1 MWLICLAMTPAVLY
15 EKGDWSSLWWL
26 PKPAS
31 APAVGSQVAV
41 EDGRRMPHL
50 IFVPAGEAPTGGWP
64 LVIFLHGQGES
75 SGAAPLANVALQGP
89 PQHAGR
95 HPESLPFAVLS
106 PQKPLSSQFFDHQI
120 SQQIMS
126 LADEYIGSMSL
137 DRHRVYLTGLSQG
150 GIGTWGLAS
159 NEAYAQRFAAI
170 APVCG
175 GIVQGHAPKRATVLA
190 DTPVWAF
197 HGANDAIL
205 PVALSDD
212 AVGALRAS
220 ERTAFAGAPKYTRLD
235 SARGS
240 DYSWAAAG
248 VPHMEGHASWV
259 EAYYP
264 AGTKVGVLPPLYEW
278 LLRHSRSDLGPAQ
291 GAGGSRKGKG
301 SGGTAAADSEL

>member
-1 MWLICLAMTPAVLY
+1 MRGVLVIIVATAMASDGWDT
-15 EKGDWSSLWWL
+15 LWWL
-26 PKPAS
+26 PSDGEVTPGK
-31 APAVGSQVAV
+31 QVASHKT
-41 EDGRRMPHL
+41 MPHL
-50 IFVPAGEAPTGGWP
+50 MFIPAGTPPTDGWP
-64 LVIFLHGQGES
+64 LLVFLHGQGES

-126 LADEYIGSMSL
+126 LVDEYIGSMSL

>member
-1 MWLICLAMTPAVLY
+1 MGVGGARLPQDCVVAALNMRRRTTNGSSITITGPSLLCVSRSMKPTYGSGPSPTPCTKMSGVRMLFEIHQGMAARGADISWLSMYPNEDEILFPPMTALEVITTRTEGSIIVVEIRPTLA
-15 EKGDWSSLWWL
+15 
-26 PKPAS
+26 
-31 APAVGSQVAV
+31 
-41 EDGRRMPHL
+41 H
-50 IFVPAGEAPTGGWP
+50 
-64 LVIFLHGQGES
+64 
-75 SGAAPLANVALQGP
+75 
-89 PQHAGR
+89 
-95 HPESLPFAVLS
+95 
-106 PQKPLSSQFFDHQI
+106 
-120 SQQIMS
+120 
-126 LADEYIGSMSL
+126 
-137 DRHRVYLTGLSQG
+137 
-150 GIGTWGLAS
+150 
-159 NEAYAQRFAAI
+159 
-170 APVCG
+170 
-175 GIVQGHAPKRATVLA
+175 
-190 DTPVWAF
+190 
-197 HGANDAIL
+197 
-205 PVALSDD
+205 VALSDD